1 MTLKD
6 FVHDSGLDM
15 DEFRRLDGETQVK
28 WRAKHAERNRIEQ
41 MEKAQTMKEIE
52 AFCENL
58 AR

>member
-15 DEFRRLDGETQVK
+15 AEFHRLDGETQVK

-41 MEKAQTMKEIE
+41 MEKAQVMKEIE
-52 AFCENL
+52 DLCKNL
-58 AR
+58 ER